1 MEGPSLV
8 ILKEQVSA
16 FSGKKVLE
24 VAGNSKID
32 QAIILNQKVTG
43 MLTWGKHFLICF
55 NNFTLR
61 VHFLMFGSYR
71 INERKDA
78 TPRLSLRFA
87 NGELN
92 LYSCAIKVLEEDLD
106 SLYDWSADVMSD
118 AWSQR
123 KTMKRVRQH
132 PEASV
137 SDLLLNQDI
146 FAGVGNIIKNEVL
159 FRIKIHPESI
169 TGALKPR
176 QLSALVR
183 EARAYSF
190 DFYEWKK
197 IYQLKKHWLVYNKK
211 TCPRCKVPL
220 TRKPTGKGSRRSFF
234 CENCQ
239 VLYQ

>member
-16 FSGKKVLE
+16 FKGKKVLE
-24 VAGNSKID
+24 VSGNSKID
-32 QAIILNQKVTG
+32 KAIMMNQKVTG
-43 MLTWGKHFLICF
+43 FLTWGKHFLICF
-55 NNFTLR
+55 DDLTLR
-61 VHFLMFGSYR
+61 IHFLMFGSYR
-71 INERKDA
+71 INERKEA
-78 TPRLSLRFA
+78 MPRLSLRFA

-92 LYSCAIKVLEEDLD
+92 LYSCAVKMLEDEPDN
-106 SLYDWSADVMSD
+106 LYDWSADVMSD
-118 AWSQR
+118 AWSPR
-123 KTMKRVRQH
+123 KTIKRVREH
-132 PEASV
+132 SEASV

-159 FRIKIHPESI
+159 FRIKVHPESI

-176 QLSALVR
+176 QLLSLVK

-197 IYQLKKHWLVYNKK
+197 IYQLRKHWLVYNKK
-211 TCPRCKVPL
+211 NCPRCKVPL
-220 TRKPTGKGSRRSFF
+220 TKKPTGKGKRRSFF

-239 VLYQ
+239 VLYK